1 MYILLQKRRIAASF
15 GFKYKDYISIQH
27 MVASG
32 RHGNDPK
39 HTARTI
45 KNKKARHSLE
55 VFTVKEILYYLV
67 CIYLFGLFVHLK
79 EH

>member
-1 MYILLQKRRIAASF
+1 
-15 GFKYKDYISIQH
+15 

-67 CIYLFGLFVHLK
+67 CIYLFGLFVLLK